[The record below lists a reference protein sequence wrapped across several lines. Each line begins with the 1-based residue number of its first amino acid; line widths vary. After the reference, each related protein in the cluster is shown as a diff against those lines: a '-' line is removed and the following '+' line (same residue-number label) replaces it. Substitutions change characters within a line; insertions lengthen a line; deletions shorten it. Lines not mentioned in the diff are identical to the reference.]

1 MPSDPCHGIKAPA
14 RDSPPRLKQ
23 KLRVGVAAS
32 VRTSIVMSTYNAAQ
46 PLAASLP
53 LLFSLTTGPRTDLL
67 VLLDT
72 STDNSLQV
80 ASRTMHARRRLAAPF
95 SQVVVYESAWPL
107 FEAAGE
113 TALMRRSNATHYYV
127 SVQPDQHVHQLG

>member
-1 MPSDPCHGIKAPA
+1 MPDSCHGVKVPA
-14 RDSPPRLKQ
+14 QDTPLRLRQ
-23 KLRVGVAAS
+23 KLRVGAATS

-46 PLAASLP
+46 ALAASMS

-80 ASRTMHARRRLAAPF
+80 VQDHARRRLAAPF
-95 SQVVVYESAWPL
+95 SQVID
-107 FEAAGE
+107 
-113 TALMRRSNATHYYV
+113 RC
-127 SVQPDQHVHQLG
+127 